1 MTLSALGIFSAAGA
15 GGGPVG
21 DYELIETQILGSS
34 QASIVFSS
42 LGSYSS
48 TYKHLQIRATTRST
62 TASGSD
68 GMGIRF
74 NADTGNN
81 YSQHG
86 MYGGGSGSPVS
97 FATLN
102 QPWGY
107 TAQIPAASATANQ
120 FNALVI
126 DLLDPYS
133 TTKNKTFRS
142 FLGSTGTLNLVG
154 LYSGA
159 WFNTASITSITVL
172 PFNGSFAAG
181 TRYSLY
187 GIRG

>member
-15 GGGPVG
+15 GGVFSS
-21 DYELIETQILGSS
+21 DFELIETQILGSS

-48 TYKHLQIRATTRST
+48 TYKHLQLRATVRST
-62 TASGSD
+62 TGPASD
-68 GMGIRF
+68 GLGIRL
-74 NADTGNN
+74 NGDTGSN

-86 MYGGGSGSPVS
+86 LYASGSGSPVS

-102 QPWGY
+102 QTSGY
-107 TAQIPAASATANQ
+107 TAQIPAAGTTANV
-120 FNALVI
+120 FNGSVI
-126 DLLDPYS
+126 DLLDAYS
-133 TTKNKTFRS
+133 TTKNKTFRAL
-142 FLGSTGTLNLVG
+142 FGSSGYNLVG

-159 WFNTASITSITVL
+159 WFNTASVTSITVF
-172 PFNGSFAAG
+172 PFNGSLAAG

-187 GIRG
+187 GVK